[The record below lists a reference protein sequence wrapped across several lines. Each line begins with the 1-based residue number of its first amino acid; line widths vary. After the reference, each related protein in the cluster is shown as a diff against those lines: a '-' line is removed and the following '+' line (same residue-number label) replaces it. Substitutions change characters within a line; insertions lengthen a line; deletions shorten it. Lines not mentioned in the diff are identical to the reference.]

1 MFKERI
7 REYYDDLTP
16 GFRKLADFLVLNTM
30 DAAFL
35 TASELARQVGVD
47 PATVVR
53 FSQEI
58 GYSGYRELSREIKR
72 YVRDQVTAT
81 YREAKEA
88 KTEEDVLNVILDNT
102 EQQLQHFRATEIPS
116 LAKAIE
122 VLKQAS
128 RIWITGEFT
137 SFDLAAYLSKT
148 LSPAVG
154 VPTKYFHPSISETA
168 AAMAQMEKGDAL
180 LALAIGIPGL
190 DTGYAVHL
198 AKEKGLQTICVTN
211 SGTVL
216 PAREADISLV
226 IPTRS
231 PLAVASYNLS
241 LLILGVIWEALMA
254 SRVEKAAEAFTAVHS
269 NMSEILE
276 LRGQTKPFE
285 VTTLETE

>member
-7 REYYDDLTP
+7 REYYDALTP
-16 GFRKLADFLVLNTM
+16 GFRKLADFIMLHTL

-35 TASELARQVGVD
+35 TASELARRVSVD

-88 KTEEDVLNVILDNT
+88 KTEEDVINVILDNT
-102 EQQLQHFRATEIPS
+102 QQHLQQFRTTETQSLAQATEI
-116 LAKAIE
+116 
-122 VLKQAS
+122 LKSAS
-128 RIWITGEFT
+128 RVWITGEFT
-137 SFDLAAYLSKT
+137 SYDIAAYLAKSLYPT
-148 LSPAVG
+148 VGIPAAS
-154 VPTKYFHPSISETA
+154 FQPSISETA
-168 AAMAQMEKGDAL
+168 SVVAQMKEGEAL

-190 DTGYAVHL
+190 DTGYAVQM
-198 AKEKGLQTICVTN
+198 ARQKGLKTVCITN

-216 PAREADISLV
+216 PAREADVTVI

-231 PLAVASYNLS
+231 PIAVASYNLS
-241 LLILGVIWEALMA
+241 LLLVGVVWEAIVA
-254 SRVEKAAEAFTAVHS
+254 GQVELAAESFTTVHG
-269 NMSEILE
+269 NMAEILD
-276 LRGQTKPFE
+276 LRAHTEDYE
-285 VTTLETE
+285 VPKAE

>member
-1 MFKERI
+1 VFKERI

-116 LAKAIE
+116 LAKVIE

-137 SFDLAAYLSKT
+137 SFDLAIST
-148 LSPAVG
+148 PVSPKPQRPWLRWRKVMLCLLWQSVSLAWTRAMQSTWQRRRG
-154 VPTKYFHPSISETA
+154 SRPS
-168 AAMAQMEKGDAL
+168 
-180 LALAIGIPGL
+180 
-190 DTGYAVHL
+190 V
-198 AKEKGLQTICVTN
+198 
-211 SGTVL
+211 
-216 PAREADISLV
+216 
-226 IPTRS
+226 
-231 PLAVASYNLS
+231 
-241 LLILGVIWEALMA
+241 
-254 SRVEKAAEAFTAVHS
+254 
-269 NMSEILE
+269 
-276 LRGQTKPFE
+276 
-285 VTTLETE
+285 

>member
-35 TASELARQVGVD
+35 TASELARRVGVD

-88 KTEEDVLNVILDNT
+88 KAEEDILNVILDNT
-102 EQQLQHFRATEIPS
+102 QQQLQHFRTTEIP
-116 LAKAIE
+116 LVAKAIE

-137 SFDLAAYLSKT
+137 SFDLAAYLAKALDPT
-148 LSPAVG
+148 IG
-154 VPTKYFHPSISETA
+154 VPVMYFHPSISETA
-168 AAMAQMEKGDAL
+168 AAVAQMQEGEAL

-190 DTGYAVHL
+190 DTGYAIRL
-198 AKEKGLQTICVTN
+198 AKEKGLRTLCVTN

-216 PAREADISLV
+216 PAREADITIV
-226 IPTRS
+226 VPTRS
-231 PLAVASYNLS
+231 PLAVASYNVS
-241 LLILGVIWEALMA
+241 LLMLGVIWEALVA
-254 SRVEKAAEAFTAVHS
+254 SQVEKAAEAFTAVHS

-276 LRGQTKPFE
+276 LRAQTGPFE
-285 VTTLETE
+285 VPTPNTE